1 MVIIIFCSSAF
12 SWTLQGQCSA
22 GYLWSLSRHS
32 NEESLPCRGKGPSAS
47 HLWHECCGSM
57 IDEDFLPLCCCYDPV
72 WFCFYHCKLRISNL
86 KIWSVPKS
94 RTLSIMSVLNWFWI
108 LEHLGVQIFLIRD
121 VELRKPVYLFQNQTN
136 PKSKP
141 LLVPSIWISNIQVV

>member
-1 MVIIIFCSSAF
+1 
-12 SWTLQGQCSA
+12 
-22 GYLWSLSRHS
+22 
-32 NEESLPCRGKGPSAS
+32 
-47 HLWHECCGSM
+47 
-57 IDEDFLPLCCCYDPV
+57 
-72 WFCFYHCKLRISNL
+72 
-86 KIWSVPKS
+86 
-94 RTLSIMSVLNWFWI
+94 MSELNWFWI